1 MEFISKMQENNIII
15 KPENEDLIIY
25 VMKEIVNNLNNN
37 IEQKLLEKTK
47 EIEIKKIVLK
57 KTKE

>member
-25 VMKEIVNNLNNN
+25 VV
-37 IEQKLLEKTK
+37 KTLTTT
-47 EIEIKKIVLK
+47 IRVAITPI
-57 KTKE
+57 